1 MFWSFVHGVHHSFPP
16 STSTATATVRTVL
29 PEMVVAHDAPTPP
42 VPTTSLPVLCVRVCI
57 DLRLFS
63 FVYRWPLR
71 VATVARHPS
80 CVPCSLTT
88 GTLWTCF
95 IITITTATLLS
106 PMDTGHR
113 SLGVVRTVVATSLVF
128 PFLVFYF
135 SFSPNTPRHL
145 DFCAAFSLS
154 VIGHRSLSSS
164 AITSKYVRMSSMVG
178 RWYRIDRFPPPFPV
192 DPLLPPPP
200 PPSAC

>member
-1 MFWSFVHGVHHSFPP
+1 MLPFITSLFVCLFGHFLPLICYNVLVICPRGSPLVPRFNFHGYGNCSY
-16 STSTATATVRTVL
+16 SATRDGCCQRCANSSCTYYC
-29 PEMVVAHDAPTPP
+29 
-42 VPTTSLPVLCVRVCI
+42 TSLPVLCVRVCI

-106 PMDTGHR
+106 PTDTGHR
-113 SLGVVRTVVATSLVF
+113 SLGVVRTVVATSPVF
-128 PFLVFYF
+128 PFLFFPCFLFFIF
-135 SFSPNTPRHL
+135 SKHSPPCGFL
-145 DFCAAFSLS
+145 CCIFP
-154 VIGHRSLSSS
+154 VGHRSSVIVVISNNQ
-164 AITSKYVRMSSMVG
+164 
-178 RWYRIDRFPPPFPV
+178 
-192 DPLLPPPP
+192 
-200 PPSAC
+200 